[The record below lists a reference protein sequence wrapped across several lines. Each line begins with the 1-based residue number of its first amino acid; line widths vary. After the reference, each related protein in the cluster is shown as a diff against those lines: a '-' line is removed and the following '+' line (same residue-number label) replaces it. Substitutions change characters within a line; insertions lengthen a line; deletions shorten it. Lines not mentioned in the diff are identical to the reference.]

1 MPWKETCAMDEKK
14 AFVLAWRSGEF
25 AMSELCRRFRISRP
39 TGYALLKRAEQ
50 EGWQGLGE
58 RSRAPVHHPNATAD
72 AQVAAIVA
80 CKRRH
85 LVWGPVTVRAWLR
98 REQPQVNWPAAS
110 TTGDI
115 LQRHGLVRARGRRH
129 RSVPPHLRPF
139 AQVAQPNDVWSADF
153 KGQFWLGDG
162 HRCYPLTVT
171 DNHSRMLLCCHGLY
185 HPQRQPTRACL
196 TRVFVEYGLPR
207 AIRTDNGA
215 PFASPAVGGLS
226 ALAVWL
232 LKLGV
237 LPERI
242 EPGKPQQNGRHERM
256 HRTLK
261 AATASPPRATLS
273 AQQRAFNRFQREY
286 NEERPHRALAGQ
298 SPAHLYR
305 PSPRPFPSRIPE
317 IHYPADFV
325 LRKVRVEGHMKWEGH
340 EIFVSKLLAGEA
352 VGLKPLEH
360 DRWELYFGRLPL
372 GVLDG
377 RTHKILRP
385 DRKV

>member
-85 LVWGPVTVRAWLR
+85 LVWGPVTVRAWLQ

-139 AQVAQPNDVWSADF
+139 AQVAQANDVWSADF

-196 TRVFVEYGLPR
+196 TRVFVLPR

-273 AQQRAFNRFQREY
+273 AQQRAFNRFQRTY
-286 NEERPHRALAGQ
+286 TAHHRDH
-298 SPAHLYR
+298 SPAA
-305 PSPRPFPSRIPE
+305 SPKSTIPRISCCARFASR
-317 IHYPADFV
+317 D
-325 LRKVRVEGHMKWEGH
+325 
-340 EIFVSKLLAGEA
+340 
-352 VGLKPLEH
+352 
-360 DRWELYFGRLPL
+360 
-372 GVLDG
+372 
-377 RTHKILRP
+377 T
-385 DRKV
+385 